1 VAPSQKLVVT
11 GLAGRVVG
19 VVGGGSS
26 VVVVSEPV
34 GTVAGGVVDEVSVP
48 GSSVVLVVEVVL
60 EVVVVGGTA
69 YWLWKDGSYF
79 TATCGAAKSLAGND
93 FSAPDMNFAQISA
106 GKLPPVTLM
115 P

>member
-1 VAPSQKLVVT
+1 VVDV
-11 GLAGRVVG
+11 LAGVVVVVR
-19 VVGGGSS
+19 VVGGGPS

-34 GTVAGGVVDEVSVP
+34 APVAGGVVVDEVSVP
-48 GSSVVLVVEVVL
+48 GSSVVLVEAVL
-60 EVVVVGGTA
+60 EVVVVGGSA
-69 YWLWKDGSYF
+69 YWLWKDGSYS

-93 FSAPDMNFAQISA
+93 FSAPDMNFDQISA